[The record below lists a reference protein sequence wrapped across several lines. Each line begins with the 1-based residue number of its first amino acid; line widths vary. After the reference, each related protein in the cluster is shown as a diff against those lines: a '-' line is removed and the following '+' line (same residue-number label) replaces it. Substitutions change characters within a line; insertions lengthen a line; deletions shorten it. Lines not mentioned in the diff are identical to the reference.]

1 MRNLLLATV
10 AVFALGAA
18 APAMAQS
25 NDKAA
30 GAAVGGA
37 AGGVTGGTIGFFLGG
52 PIGAVIGGF
61 AGATIGASAG
71 VSASTIDYAARNPVD
86 PIYLDADVDVGARL
100 GDNVRIYEVEGDP
113 KYGYVYANNR
123 VYIVD
128 RDTREIVHSPGYV
141 IPASTV
147 AYVKAH
153 PSADVRFSGEVAPGV
168 KLSGDFD
175 FAAIPDDPGYSYVYI
190 DGHPVLVDNS
200 SRVVV
205 WTD

>member
-1 MRNLLLATV
+1 MRNLLLASV

-18 APAMAQS
+18 VPAMAQ
-25 NDKAA
+25 DKAA
-30 GAAVGGA
+30 GAAAGGA
-37 AGGVTGGTIGFFLGG
+37 VGGVTGGTIGFFLGG

-71 VSASTIDYAARNPVD
+71 VSASTVDYAANNPVD
-86 PIYLDADVDVGARL
+86 PVYLDANVDVGYKL
-100 GDNVRIYEVEGDP
+100 GDKVKIYDVEGDP

-128 RDTREIVHSPGYV
+128 RDSREIVHSPGYV
-141 IPASTV
+141 IPSTTV

-153 PSADVRFSGEVAPGV
+153 PTADISFSGDLAPGV

-175 FAAIPDDPGYSYVYI
+175 FGAIPDDPGYSYVYVG
-190 DGHPVLVDNS
+190 GHPVLVDNS